1 MLFCHLKMD
10 LEKIKR
16 FADSEFESWKIA
28 KAVTEVKNEIKDAE
42 QGRDVVM
49 SDVFKTLRDP
59 LIEQQKKT
67 DAKQDAVIEQL
78 RQNQLALT
86 GGIQDIVTLNRE
98 LPQLPAE
105 SDEASKE
112 KLTTLVPNNLF
123 SAEDLSFIK
132 SIGLPEPN
140 ALLGLSEEGL
150 DEITQVTKK
159 ERKKISDKIT
169 GAKNKKGLTP
179 TQKDEEVKQL
189 EKQRDRERPIFDN
202 YLTTI
207 TMVQAIPKYTKKKGS
222 GIRKYKQP
230 KRNAYKISDS
240 AYGDL
245 SVDVPKLKNEMK
257 LNVFRGG
264 KIFYH
269 ADADKSL
276 VDLLTK
282 RFNPRSSYSLN
293 AVKIFNDL
301 NLLANLPKHPSSG
314 KSKLLGSGVVYYND
328 PNELAER
335 MKILVGSMA
344 AGNNSPVIKNDLA
357 MINDEFLK
365 IGAIDKQIHE
375 KFYNKYIK

>member
-105 SDEASKE
+105 SEEASKE
-112 KLTTLVPNNLF
+112 KLTLVPNNLF
-123 SAEDLSFIK
+123 TAEDLSFIK

-140 ALLGLSEEGL
+140 ALLGLSGEDL
-150 DEITQVTKK
+150 VEITQVTKK

-169 GAKNKKGLTP
+169 GIKNKKGLTP

-240 AYGDL
+240 SFGNL

-264 KIFYH
+264 KIVYH

-282 RFNPRSSYSLN
+282 RFNPKRSYSLN

-335 MKILVGSMA
+335 MKILVGAIA
-344 AGNNSPVIKNDLA
+344 AGNNSPVIKNDLS

-365 IGAIDKQIHE
+365 IGAIDQTIHE
-375 KFYNKYIK
+375 KFYKKYIK